1 MNNKGSTLVLLV
13 IIIALIFVLGT
24 TALNVVLK
32 QYEIKL
38 FNTDTKQA
46 FFMSETGLNE
56 SYVKACVLINESIIN
71 ALQITEEYLVV
82 NPLNNVE
89 AENMFIS
96 NYKLYIKSNIKGRI
110 ETAANPSVEI
120 RNDNSLVFID
130 NAMTVFLR
138 SSYIHA
144 NDVEKL
150 TWVELIIKVPEFSN
164 VLSGVY
170 DVKEYIEFAN
180 WNS

>member
-13 IIIALIFVLGT
+13 IVIALIFVLGT
-24 TALNVVLK
+24 TALNVVMK
-32 QYEIKL
+32 QYEIKM
-38 FNTDTKQA
+38 FNRDAKQS
-46 FFMSETGLNE
+46 FYMSETGLNE
-56 SYVKACVLINESIIN
+56 SYVKACVLINDSIIN
-71 ALQITEEYLVV
+71 ALQLAEEYLTI

-89 AENMFIS
+89 AENIFIT
-96 NYKLYIKSNIKGRI
+96 NYKLSIESNIRGRI
-110 ETAANPSVEI
+110 NTAANPSVEI
-120 RNDNSLVFID
+120 RNDGSLVFID
-130 NAMTVFLR
+130 NTMTVFLR

-150 TWVELIIKVPEFSN
+150 TWVELIINVPEFSD

-170 DVKEYIEFAN
+170 DVKSYIKFAN